1 MPFRVAI
8 LVLACVA
15 AVMTWRVREERRSV
29 VLVRA
34 GSPVLAGGFARA
46 PSPADAPAATDEL
59 AGFLVRA
66 TPDDVA
72 RGVNALRAG
81 ARAGV
86 PTAAPAL
93 SPSQEAALATLTLQG
108 RDAHV
113 ARDALRA
120 ERRAAEAAWLD
131 ASASVVA
138 VLPAGAVAAMSR
150 PAGPNLPLRSQPG
163 GPR

>member
-1 MPFRVAI
+1 MPLRVAI
-8 LVLACVA
+8 LVLAGVA
-15 AVMTWRVREERRSV
+15 AVMTWRAREEGPSV
-29 VLVRA
+29 ILVRA

-46 PSPADAPAATDEL
+46 PGSADAPAATDEL
-59 AGFLVRA
+59 AGFLAHA

-72 RGVNALRAG
+72 RGVNALRA
-81 ARAGV
+81 AA
-86 PTAAPAL
+86 PPEAPAL
-93 SPSQEAALATLTLQG
+93 SSSQEATLVMLTRQG

-131 ASASVVA
+131 ASASVVE
-138 VLPAGAVAAMSR
+138 VLPAGAVAAMSTGL
-150 PAGPNLPLRSQPG
+150 AGPNDPLTPMTG

>member
-1 MPFRVAI
+1 MLLRAAI
-8 LVLACVA
+8 LVLASVA
-15 AVMTWRVREERRSV
+15 AAMTSRVREDGPSV

-46 PSPADAPAATDEL
+46 PGPADAPAATDEL
-59 AGFLVRA
+59 AGFLAHA

-72 RGVNALRAG
+72 RGVNALRA
-81 ARAGV
+81 AA
-86 PTAAPAL
+86 PPEAPAL
-93 SPSQEAALATLTLQG
+93 SSSQEAALATLTRRG
-108 RDAHV
+108 RDARA

-131 ASASVVA
+131 ASASLVEA
-138 VLPAGAVAAMSR
+138 LPAGAVAAMSR
-150 PAGPNLPLRSQPG
+150 PAGPNVPLSPPAG